1 MTLTASAQAEKAL
14 GKPKLQ
20 KTCSLKGGVW
30 YSTQRLETEGLLETS
45 DLDFQ
50 AFFDDVSIKKVLP
63 VVLLSSK
70 LFRSYVLHIHFKEFP
85 HQGVEAT
92 LARLRQTFYPLGDA
106 PRLITTVKK
115 SCSKCRILLKQVIG
129 LELADIHPARTMIA
143 PPPFFSVQMDIAM
156 GFKAMPTNDSRKSF
170 TAHPLVIVCLLTSA
184 TSIMVLD
191 GLNPNSRDGT

>member
-30 YSTQRLETEGLLETS
+30 YSTQRLETEGILETS

-143 PPPFFSVQMDIAM
+143 PPPI
-156 GFKAMPTNDSRKSF
+156 
-170 TAHPLVIVCLLTSA
+170 LLST
-184 TSIMVLD
+184 D
-191 GLNPNSRDGT
+191 GHCNGV

>member
-143 PPPFFSVQMDIAM
+143 PPPHSSIHLTYGTRIMSDISGHWM
-156 GFKAMPTNDSRKSF
+156 GEFPQTNNSLPSKVES
-170 TAHPLVIVCLLTSA
+170 
-184 TSIMVLD
+184 
-191 GLNPNSRDGT
+191 LNGKLFL